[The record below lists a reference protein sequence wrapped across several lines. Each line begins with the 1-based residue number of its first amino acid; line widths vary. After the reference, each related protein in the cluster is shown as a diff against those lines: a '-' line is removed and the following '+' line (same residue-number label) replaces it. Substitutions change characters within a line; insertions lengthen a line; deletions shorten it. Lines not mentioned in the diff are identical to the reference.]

1 MKIKSVKWNNHP
13 VLGNLHVNFTNP
25 QTGKPSDTIVFA
37 GENGTG
43 KTSILEAI
51 SNFLNSGPFE
61 PFEFIEYIVGSDN
74 FKAVPTSDGT
84 THKPFYDIINSS
96 SGQIEKIRA
105 DRNHNPHLVES
116 NIKDIRHYGF
126 VLSKARADY
135 KTQQI
140 TSTTTNDLDVEK
152 YNNDSNDDFTSLKQL
167 LVDIQNQDNST
178 YAELNQSLG
187 ATPQAWSDFYP
198 SSKIFRFKN
207 AFDQFFDKIKYEKVA
222 DQGGEKAIMFKKNG
236 RTISIDKLS
245 TGEKQIVF
253 RGSYLLRNSKK
264 LSGASVM
271 IDEPELSMHPKWQ
284 KKILKYY
291 KDLFT
296 EGGTQNAQLFIATH
310 SESVLED
317 ALADK
322 ANNLVIVLTEVDGN
336 IAVKRIDAPSVLPT
350 ITSAET
356 NYLAF
361 DIVSN
366 DYHIELYGHLQ
377 TKESKTTVKSCDD
390 FIKSHALY
398 NSSIHS
404 KPSSFNTTTY
414 DTLSTYI
421 RNAIDHPDPSKLFSE
436 QELRISIE
444 LLIKLCR

>member
-13 VLGNLHVNFTNP
+13 VLGNLHVDFTNP

-74 FKAVPTSDGT
+74 FKAAPTSDGT
-84 THKPFYDIINSS
+84 TYKPFYDIINSS

-105 DRNHNPHLVES
+105 DRNHNPNLVDS

-198 SSKIFRFKN
+198 SSKIFRSLESIENRCLFAASIAPEAAPSLFHFAVSPMN
-207 AFDQFFDKIKYEKVA
+207 AIASFA
-222 DQGGEKAIMFKKNG
+222 N
-236 RTISIDKLS
+236 S
-245 TGEKQIVF
+245 TEWFAVPPLF
-253 RGSYLLRNSKK
+253 
-264 LSGASVM
+264 ASVSRRLWM
-271 IDEPELSMHPKWQ
+271 L
-284 KKILKYY
+284 
-291 KDLFT
+291 
-296 EGGTQNAQLFIATH
+296 
-310 SESVLED
+310 
-317 ALADK
+317 AL
-322 ANNLVIVLTEVDGN
+322 
-336 IAVKRIDAPSVLPT
+336 
-350 ITSAET
+350 
-356 NYLAF
+356 
-361 DIVSN
+361 
-366 DYHIELYGHLQ
+366 
-377 TKESKTTVKSCDD
+377 C
-390 FIKSHALY
+390 
-398 NSSIHS
+398 
-404 KPSSFNTTTY
+404 
-414 DTLSTYI
+414 
-421 RNAIDHPDPSKLFSE
+421 
-436 QELRISIE
+436 
-444 LLIKLCR
+444 

>member
-13 VLGNLHVNFTNP
+13 VLGNLQIDFTHP
-25 QTGKPSDTIVFA
+25 LTGQPSDTIVLA

-43 KTSILEAI
+43 KTSILEALG
-51 SNFLNSGPFE
+51 NFLNSGPFE
-61 PFEFIEYIVGSDN
+61 PFEYIEYYVGQN
-74 FKAVPTSDGT
+74 IYKAVPNSDHNG
-84 THKPFYDIINSS
+84 HKPFYDIIDST
-96 SGQIEKIRA
+96 GQLIKIRA
-105 DRNHNPHLVES
+105 DKNNNPQLIES
-116 NIKDIRHYGF
+116 NAIDIRHSGF

-140 TSTTTNDLDVEK
+140 TSTTTKDLDVDK
-152 YNNDSNDDFTSLKQL
+152 YDNDSNDDFTSLKQL

-187 ATPQAWSDFYP
+187 ALPKPWSEFYP

-207 AFDQFFDKIKYEKVA
+207 AFDQFFDKIKYEKVV
-222 DQGGEKAIMFKKNG
+222 DRGNEKAIMFKKNG
-236 RTISIDKLS
+236 KAISIDNLS

-253 RGSYLLRNSKK
+253 RGSYLLRNSKR
-264 LSGASVM
+264 LGGATIM

-296 EGGTQNAQLFIATH
+296 EGGTQNAQLLIATH

-317 ALADK
+317 ALLDK
-322 ANNLVIVLTEVDGN
+322 RNNLVVVLTETEGSISVR
-336 IAVKRIDAPSVLPT
+336 RIDAPSVLPT

-366 DYHIELYGHLQ
+366 DYHIELYGSLQ
-377 TKESKTTVKSCDD
+377 TKESRATVKSCDD
-390 FIKSHALY
+390 FIKDHALY
-398 NSSIHS
+398 NSAIHR
-404 KPSSFNTTTY
+404 KPSSFNLTTY
-414 DTLSTYI
+414 ETLSTYI
-421 RNAIDHPDPSKLFSE
+421 RNAIDHPDPSKTFSE
-436 QELRISIE
+436 VELRRSTE
-444 LLIKLCR
+444 LLIELCR